1 MHVALPSWMLS
12 FATHTHTHLRQAYEM
27 YTKTKTPPNFQI
39 SRLFAHFSSYTSK
52 HCLILIAIVIVARV
66 AFVTIGSPFIYL
78 LIFSMA
84 IFFSD
89 RFCLPYLDA
98 CCLARPIS

>member
-84 IFFSD
+84 IFFLID
-89 RFCLPYLDA
+89 FAYLILM
-98 CCLARPIS
+98 LAA